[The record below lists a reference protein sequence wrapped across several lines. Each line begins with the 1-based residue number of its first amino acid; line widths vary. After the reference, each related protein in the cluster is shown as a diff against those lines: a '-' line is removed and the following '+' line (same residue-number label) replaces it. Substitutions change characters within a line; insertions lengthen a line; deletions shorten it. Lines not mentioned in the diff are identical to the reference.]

1 MKNQTLGTF
10 YFPAPLLIHQKLTKK
25 SFYEMGNL
33 SNAQQKLLKEQ
44 VESIQLSV
52 QLTAD
57 KTNIPVYKTD
67 NLEYLEIFVIEVQLK
82 SDQTWLNLSAKQL
95 KSLHEIFHKA
105 IPYPLVL
112 IIHSGNKTQLSL
124 AEKLINQ
131 ANISNEKLIVS
142 DIIQTDWISPLEPQP
157 IEQQFLESLSYNQL
171 NHQNLFQF
179 YQSLIQRFTA
189 LLIGKQT
196 GTFEFKHQAEQNSL
210 EQLNQQRQKLK
221 TIINLDRDIAELKNK
236 MENCNQF
243 NEKVEFNIQLQKLN
257 AQLEQVKES

>member
-1 MKNQTLGTF
+1 MLNNFQ
-10 YFPAPLLIHQKLTKK
+10 FPNSLIVNQKLTKK
-25 SFYEMGNL
+25 SFYKMGSL
-33 SNAQQKLLKEQ
+33 SNAQQKLLTEQ

-67 NLEYLEIFVIEVQLK
+67 NLEYLEIFIIEVQLK
-82 SDQTWLNLSAKQL
+82 NHQAWLNIAIKQL

-112 IIHSGNKTQLSL
+112 MIHSGNKTQLSL

-131 ANISNEKLIVS
+131 ADISNEKLIIS
-142 DIIQTDWISPLEPQP
+142 DIIQTDWISPLDPQP

-171 NHQNLFQF
+171 NHQNLFQL

-196 GTFEFKHQAEQNSL
+196 GTFKFKHQAEQNSL
-210 EQLNQQRQKLK
+210 EQLNEQRQKLK

-236 MENCNQF
+236 MESCNQF
-243 NEKVEFNIQLQKLN
+243 NEKVEFNILLQKLN